1 MTMTTRENAGV
12 TVSSPDI
19 VVLNSTS
26 PPPAAPTSPPGRSS
40 SRRRAAMIIAA
51 LVAVAGIALVVAA
64 LLDGDEQAV
73 ATPVAQVPA
82 DAPGAPEPLVV
93 RAEGPASATVGEP
106 VEFRVTYSDGSGTF
120 SGTSE
125 DWGDGVGTSS
135 LREGQCTAAD
145 VAPDALSDSYRL
157 SHTWTE
163 PGTYTVTLGVHSYAC
178 KGTTAVQDQAT
189 QTLTLQVLAR

>member
-12 TVSSPDI
+12 KVSSPDI
-19 VVLNSTS
+19 VVSSATL
-26 PPPAAPTSPPGRSS
+26 PPPAAPPSPTGRSS

-51 LVAVAGIALVVAA
+51 LVAVAGIALIAA
-64 LLDGDEQAV
+64 AALDGDEPAV

-82 DAPGAPEPLVV
+82 DVPAAPEPLVV
-93 RAEGPASATVGEP
+93 RAEGPASATAGEP
-106 VEFRVTYSDGSGTF
+106 VEFSVTYSDGSGTF

-145 VAPDALSDSYRL
+145 AAPDALSDTYRL
-157 SHTWTE
+157 THTFNE